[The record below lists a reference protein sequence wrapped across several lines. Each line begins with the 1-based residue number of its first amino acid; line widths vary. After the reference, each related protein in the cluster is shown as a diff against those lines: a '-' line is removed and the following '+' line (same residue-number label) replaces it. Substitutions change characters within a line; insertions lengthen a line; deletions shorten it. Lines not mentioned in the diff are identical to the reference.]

1 MYYHASSVKGI
12 TQLTP
17 QSSNH
22 GIPLVYFS
30 TKRENVLVYLS
41 NSIEKYCMETGF
53 SYDGKCQKWG
63 PYGFGKDGRQRLEEY
78 YPNALISTYK
88 VVSGYIYSAETI
100 SDSGFSVPIPDVAT
114 SSIPVDI
121 SGVEFIPDAYEAIL
135 QAEREGLLTIIRYE
149 EMNDKMK
156 AWSKKTILEE
166 YEKGRQ
172 LEKRPR
178 ILITG
183 CPMGEDTNKIVEA
196 IENNGGVV
204 VGFENCTGAKAV
216 ERMVDEDDPDVY
228 GAIARKYF
236 SIGCAIMTPNNNRI
250 HLLGEMIDDYHVD
263 GVVEMIL
270 SGCHSVEMESISVK
284 NFVNEEKHLPYLAVV
299 TDYSKGDVGQL
310 NTRLAAFVEMIR
322 K

>member
-41 NSIEKYCMETGF
+41 NSIEKYCVETGF

-88 VVSGYIYSAETI
+88 GVSGYIYSAETI

-121 SGVEFIPDAYEAIL
+121 SGVEFIPDSYEAIL

-166 YEKGRQ
+166 YDKIVKMIVFGKSVFGADGDKPHCDLCFYSDCV
-172 LEKRPR
+172 LEK
-178 ILITG
+178 
-183 CPMGEDTNKIVEA
+183 NV
-196 IENNGGVV
+196 
-204 VGFENCTGAKAV
+204 
-216 ERMVDEDDPDVY
+216 
-228 GAIARKYF
+228 
-236 SIGCAIMTPNNNRI
+236 
-250 HLLGEMIDDYHVD
+250 
-263 GVVEMIL
+263 L
-270 SGCHSVEMESISVK
+270 SGIYGHC
-284 NFVNEEKHLPYLAVV
+284 
-299 TDYSKGDVGQL
+299 
-310 NTRLAAFVEMIR
+310 
-322 K
+322 